1 MYLYLD
7 NGIDNN
13 EVSIIDEIII
23 DESINQSYEKSST
36 SISLRMNDNMN
47 TNIRT
52 YTDWIFFMTYSIE
65 EMNNEMNIKSA
76 TLRFRENVPKEVCE
90 SRPDEIVLAI
100 IQPKNENKRNIFSP
114 KSPKPSTK
122 VEIKPLETESLD
134 R

>member
-23 DESINQSYEKSST
+23 DENINQSYEKSST
-36 SISLRMNDNMN
+36 SISLRINENKN
-47 TNIRT
+47 TNIKI
-52 YTDWIFFMTYSIE
+52 YTDWIFFITYSIE
-65 EMNNEMNIKSA
+65 EINNEMNIKSA
-76 TLRFRENVPKEVCE
+76 TLWCRENVPKEVCE

-114 KSPKPSTK
+114 KSPKPVSYTHLTLPTILR
-122 VEIKPLETESLD
+122 V
-134 R
+134 

>member
-23 DESINQSYEKSST
+23 DKNINQSYEKSST
-36 SISLRMNDNMN
+36 SISLRMNENKN
-47 TNIRT
+47 TKIKI
-52 YTDWIFFMTYSIE
+52 YTDWILFIRYSIE

-76 TLRFRENVPKEVCE
+76 TFWCRENVPKEVCE
-90 SRPDEIVLAI
+90 SKLDEIVLAI

-122 VEIKPLETESLD
+122 VEMNPLETESLE